1 MLRVEAADA
10 GKQRGGGRMNE
21 DEARRTAWKIR
32 GEVEEMMSAP
42 GVGILSQGRGD
53 RRREKAYFLDGE
65 YNELEDTIV
74 DILKGAA
81 SQAQALAGASRRG
94 GEGNG

>member
-1 MLRVEAADA
+1 
-10 GKQRGGGRMNE
+10 MNE
-21 DEARRTAWKIR
+21 DEARRAAWKIL
-32 GEVEEMMSAP
+32 GEVEEMMSGR
-42 GVGILSQGRGD
+42 GVGILSRGRRD

-81 SQAQALAGASRRG
+81 PQAQALAGASRRG
-94 GEGNG
+94 GDENG